1 MWKNSLYNTIGGII
15 RLALGLL
22 SVPFLTKT
30 LGVDKYGLY
39 AAINAITSI
48 ALFSEWSL
56 SASITVFFS
65 KDLIKASS
73 NLLNIRK
80 YDTLSIA
87 AIFVAMLA
95 SSTAILIYI
104 SSAWIATFFQNISIS
119 ERLVLGDAIAITSG
133 IVGIRLI
140 LQFFVGI
147 LQANK
152 AYGSINLLSTFYTI
166 TSLLCTFYIAATSKD
181 LVVMQELQLTLSL
194 FILVLYYIFCARSGY
209 LNYFYFT
216 KPKLKP
222 FMHLSTYG
230 GKMWIT
236 SLGSTLFS
244 QFDRIL
250 VLRLLGTEWAGIYS
264 AITSL
269 ANQIN
274 VVSSMPVQPLL
285 PVISEQSEDPQ
296 PSLLLSSILV
306 KAFSI
311 NSFII
316 ISAGSGLIMFS
327 SQIVNFLFVKSHL
340 DINTIITCLIIIV
353 FAYSIYSFN
362 AIGYFTLLAIKQESF
377 TTKVTVISGM
387 CSLMLIFA
395 LSEKYGILG
404 ACLGNIGYALTL
416 LLNIKA
422 LNKLHINKGNF
433 FEKTLLQLLI
443 SIIICSISVFYNVL
457 ILSLFSYGLLIM
469 ILLYFLNQKFS
480 ISLIKL
486 SNVFNRKLSD

>member
-39 AAINAITSI
+39 AAINAITNI

-56 SASITVFFS
+56 STSITVFFS
-65 KDLIKASS
+65 KDLTKASS

-87 AIFVAMLA
+87 AIFVMMLA
-95 SSTAILIYI
+95 LSTAILIYI
-104 SSAWIATFFQNISIS
+104 SSSWISTFFQNISLS
-119 ERLVLGDAIAITSG
+119 ERLVLKDAIAITAG
-133 IVGIRLI
+133 IVGTRLG

-147 LQANK
+147 LQAHK

-194 FILVLYYIFCARSGY
+194 FIFVLYYTFCIRSGY
-209 LNYFYFT
+209 LHYFYFT

-236 SLGSTLFS
+236 SLGGTLFS

-250 VLRLLGTEWAGIYS
+250 ILRLLGTEWAGVYS
-264 AITSL
+264 AMTSL

-285 PVISEQSEDPQ
+285 PVISEHSENPQSKV
-296 PSLLLSSILV
+296 LLSSILI

-316 ISAGSGLIMFS
+316 ISAGSGLVMFS
-327 SQIVNFLFVKSHL
+327 SQIVNFLFAKSHL
-340 DINTIITCLIIIV
+340 DINTIIECLIVIV
-353 FAYSIYSFN
+353 LAYSMYSFN
-362 AIGYFTLLAIKQESF
+362 AVGYFTLLAIKQESF
-377 TTKVTVISGM
+377 TTKVVIISGL
-387 CSLMLIFA
+387 CSLIFIFV
-395 LSEKYGILG
+395 LSEKLGTFG
-404 ACLGNIGYALTL
+404 ACLGNFGYALTL
-416 LLNIKA
+416 ILNIRA
-422 LNKLHINKGNF
+422 LNILHINKQIF
-433 FEKTLLQLLI
+433 FKKTLLQLLI
-443 SIIICSISVFYNVL
+443 SIIICSVSVFYNIL
-457 ILSLFSYGLLIM
+457 ILSLFSYGLLIV
-469 ILLYFLNQKFS
+469 ILLYFLNKSFD
-480 ISLIKL
+480 ISFLKL
-486 SNVFNRKLSD
+486 SQTLNRRLLN